1 MSAASQTIRPRVS
14 FSLVGSPLPRL
25 HVSPKRAD
33 GRLYVHDRLTGAE
46 LMIYTPRF
54 NSQFRTGHRSG
65 RWYVKP
71 ADEVGSTPRSIGFGT
86 AREAVEAVAR
96 GAWRLRVVF
105 PEPNEPAPRAAKL
118 PRLRSFREDTE
129 S

>member
-1 MSAASQTIRPRVS
+1 MSAATQTIKPRGS

-54 NSQFRTGHRSG
+54 NSQFQTGHRAG

-71 ADEVGSTPRSIGFGT
+71 VDEVGSTPRSIGFTT

-96 GAWRLRVVF
+96 GAWRLRVIF
-105 PEPNEPAPRAAKL
+105 PDPIEPAPRAPKR
-118 PRLRSFREDTE
+118 PRLRIFREDDGA
-129 S
+129 